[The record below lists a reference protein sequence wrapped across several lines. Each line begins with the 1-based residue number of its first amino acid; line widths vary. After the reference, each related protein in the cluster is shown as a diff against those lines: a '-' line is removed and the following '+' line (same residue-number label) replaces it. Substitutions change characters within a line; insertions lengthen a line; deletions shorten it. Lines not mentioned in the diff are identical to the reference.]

1 MSLLGPYVCV
11 SWAIRN
17 QSGFLAV
24 SASARAAGTR
34 LELPLKQ
41 RNRASRSAQM
51 GWLVVKEAFRRGGST
66 WMKKKNKRRKEMCL
80 LFKALFV

>member
-51 GWLVVKEAFRRGGST
+51 GWLVVKEAFRRGEKREDE
-66 WMKKKNKRRKEMCL
+66 KKKK
-80 LFKALFV
+80 